1 MTSISQAQRGGRAN
15 KRQLWIAAALGLL
28 AAVLVIVFLSN
39 AGSKDNN
46 SSTSV
51 ATEGVIVASQ
61 PIAIGTQITADMLTT
76 KQVATSA
83 IASDAI
89 RDKTLAIGQVARYP
103 ISRGDTLSTGELVAA
118 PQVKSLSFEI
128 PPGLRGM
135 TIPVSINNT
144 PSALIAPG
152 DFVDVIVSADAVLLN
167 GNVVTLPGNNQQQ
180 ARGSA
185 TLLQNVQ
192 VLSVDRNFA
201 DTGVVYDSSVRGT
214 PPDAKDSVSFVTLA
228 VTPDQAQLLWLA
240 QDSGKLTIVL
250 RAFGDDKVVTLTPD
264 VEPLQLP

>member
-1 MTSISQAQRGGRAN
+1 MTSISQAQRGGRAS

-28 AAVLVIVFLSN
+28 AAILVIVFLSN
-39 AGSKDNN
+39 AGSSNNNN
-46 SSTSV
+46 SAV
-51 ATEGVIVASQ
+51 ATEGVIVAAQ

-83 IASDAI
+83 IAADAI

-103 ISRGDTLSTGELVAA
+103 ISRGDTLSTSELVSA

-214 PPDAKDSVSFVTLA
+214 PPEAKDSVSFVTLA

-264 VEPLQLP
+264 VEPLTLP